1 MPELFDWV
9 MKFHSKGGSIAI
21 FHIYNQES
29 GATSYYQ
36 YVNDEGKWYLMRSV
50 KTGAVTVYTF
60 FYGADNDIDVG
71 WTARAT
77 PGGDGYQ
84 VFNEAFD

>member
-21 FHIYNQES
+21 FHIYRQEV

-36 YVNDEGKWYLMRSV
+36 YVNDEGKWYIMRSV
-50 KTGAVTVYTF
+50 KATTLTTYTF
-60 FYGADNDIDVG
+60 FYGADNNIDVG

-77 PGGDGYQ
+77 PGGTGYE
-84 VFNEAFD
+84 VFNAAFD